1 MGSLIPNPG
10 RCFMSD
16 NIAGA
21 SPEIV
26 QAVVATATG
35 HVPPYGN
42 DSVTG
47 AARRRL
53 QEIFE
58 REVEVFPVS
67 SGTAANCIGLASLVK
82 PWGSILCHPDSHI
95 NNDECGAPEAFS
107 GGSKLVTV
115 PGINSK
121 IDPQSLR
128 AAVRRKAGDVHSVQP
143 SVVSISQ
150 PTETGS
156 VYTIAELRELCTI
169 AKDAGLRVHMDGAR
183 FANALVHLEAS
194 PAEMTWKAGV
204 DVLSFGLTKN
214 GAMTVDIIISF
225 DPALASELAFRQ
237 KRAGQLASK
246 MRFHTAQIE
255 AYLAGGLW
263 LRNARHAND
272 LALRLADGLRS
283 VSGPEVLQDPEA
295 NILFCRLAPA
305 ATKELLCQGFQFYHD
320 RWEAGTV
327 RFVTSF
333 SHSPSSVDELVT
345 AVASCY
351 SLYALRHVPR
361 AIRLAPYAM
370 NQKMQFGRSGK
381 IGTDSFAIADFLV
394 SARYKGNQVAIV
406 QVDEDDAL
414 PPADMQ
420 MIAREFNFSETVFL
434 RRNIDGAISINIFT
448 PVNEMDF
455 AGHPVIGT
463 GHVLFRKLLPG
474 LVADHTTS
482 LEATLWTKAG
492 PVVVRYDLTGD
503 TVAADVPHH
512 VHIHSRPTSRQSIL
526 DTQPSLKSHELSIEQ
541 SYPCVSIV
549 KGVTYTLVDFTNQP
563 RLFASVA
570 AGPSQLTELDEGWA
584 PSFTGVMYYRVLSD
598 PYDEDGKKAQQ
609 LRVRMIAI
617 GLEDP
622 ACGSG
627 SCALGAYLALQQG
640 DAGGVYRF
648 YLDQGQEIGRESNII
663 VDIVLDETGD
673 KVASISLSG
682 SATPV
687 TEGAILLPD

>member
-10 RCFMSD
+10 RCFTSD

-26 QAVVATATG
+26 QAVVAAATG

-42 DSVTG
+42 DGITG
-47 AARRRL
+47 AARQRL

-58 REVEVFPVS
+58 GELDVFPVS

-95 NNDECGAPEAFS
+95 NNDECGAPEAFT

-115 PGINSK
+115 PGSNSK
-121 IDPQSLR
+121 IDPKSLR
-128 AAVRRKAGDVHSVQP
+128 AAVCRKVGDVHSVQP
-143 SVVSISQ
+143 SVLSISQ

-156 VYTIAELRELCTI
+156 VYTIAELKELCTI

-194 PAEMTWKAGV
+194 PAEMTWEAGV

-225 DPALASELAFRQ
+225 DPTLASELAFRQ

-255 AYLAGGLW
+255 AYLAEGLW
-263 LRNARHAND
+263 LRNARYANG
-272 LALRLADGLRS
+272 LALRLAAGLRS

-305 ATKELLCQGFQFYHD
+305 VIKELLCQGYQFYHD
-320 RWEAGTV
+320 RWEPGSV
-327 RFVTSF
+327 RLVASF
-333 SHSPSSVDELVT
+333 SHSPSSVDELVA
-345 AVASCY
+345 AVGSCY
-351 SLYALRHVPR
+351 SKLL
-361 AIRLAPYAM
+361 
-370 NQKMQFGRSGK
+370 
-381 IGTDSFAIADFLV
+381 
-394 SARYKGNQVAIV
+394 YKGNQVAVV
-406 QVDEDDAL
+406 QVQDDAL

-434 RRNIDGAISINIFT
+434 RRNTDGAVAINIFT

-463 GHVLFRKLLPG
+463 GHVLFRQLLP
-474 LVADHTTS
+474 S
-482 LEATLWTKAG
+482 LAVHSSEATLWTNAG
-492 PVVVRYDLTGD
+492 PVVVRYDPSRE
-503 TVAADVPHH
+503 TVAADVPHN
-512 VHIHSRPTSRQSIL
+512 VHIHSRHTSTQSIL
-526 DTQPSLKSHELSIEQ
+526 DTQPSLKTQGLSTEQ

-563 RLFASVA
+563 SLFTAIS

-598 PYDEDGKKAQQ
+598 PYDESGKKVQH
-609 LRVRMIAI
+609 LRIRMIAI

-640 DAGGVYRF
+640 DSGGMYRF
-648 YLDQGQEIGRESNII
+648 YLDQGQEIGRDSSII

-673 KVASISLSG
+673 KVTNISLSG

-687 TEGAILLPD
+687 TEGTILLPE